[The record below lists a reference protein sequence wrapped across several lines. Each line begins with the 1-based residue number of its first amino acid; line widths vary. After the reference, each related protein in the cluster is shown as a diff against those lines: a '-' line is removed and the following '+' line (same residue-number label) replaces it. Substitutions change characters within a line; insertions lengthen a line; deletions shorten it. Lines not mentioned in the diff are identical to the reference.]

1 VTVNDDFFE
10 LVGEDLSG
18 VVFVRD
24 YVQLQFDP
32 PPSLN
37 AGTPVT
43 VHSRGGRAT
52 LGEEAFANLIIGQIG
67 KVVRSASIQPDVAL
81 VIEFDDGST
90 ISVSLIPSDYYG
102 PEAVNLF
109 RKDGSVVVI

>member
-1 VTVNDDFFE
+1 MTANDDFSE

-32 PPSLN
+32 PPLLN

-43 VHSRGGRAT
+43 VESSGGRAT
-52 LGEEAFANLIIGQIG
+52 LGQEAFANLIISQIG
-67 KVVRSASIQPDVAL
+67 RVVRCVSVLSDVAL

-90 ISVSLIPSDYYG
+90 ISVSLRPSDYSG

-109 RKDGSVVVI
+109 RKDGSIVVI